1 MTDRARL
8 EEMKVDELQAEAERR
23 GLPKSGNKAEL
34 VDRLVSGQSGA
45 QQAASGQA
53 DVSGPP
59 QSSAAEAQKTTPRAE
74 PTLASTGALQPA
86 GESTD
91 PEVHRLLAE
100 RETAR
105 LNNSQDGVD
114 DIDRRLRDLG
124 YSTG

>member
-1 MTDRARL
+1 MTDRAKL
-8 EEMKVDELQAEAERR
+8 ESKTVEELQAEARKR
-23 GLPKSGNKAEL
+23 DLPVSGTKSEL
-34 VDRLVSGQSGA
+34 VDRLVGDRSAPSPV
-45 QQAASGQA
+45 

-74 PTLASTGALQPA
+74 PTLASSGSLQLA

-105 LNNSQDGVD
+105 LNNSEDGVN

-124 YSTG
+124 YSAG